1 MTIYFNKK
9 VIDKQFSIGDL
20 VLRRV
25 FLSTRDLGE
34 GVLGPNW
41 EGPYE
46 IEAVIRSG
54 VYKLARLAGGTIPR
68 AWNAEHLRKYYQ

>member
-1 MTIYFNKK
+1 MTQYFNKRFRGR
-9 VIDKQFSIGDL
+9 QFSVGDL

-25 FLSTRDLGE
+25 FLSTRDPKA

-46 IEAVIRSG
+46 IEAIIISG
-54 VYKLARLAGGTIPR
+54 VYILARL
-68 AWNAEHLRKYYQ
+68 